1 MKFNINRLTEYL
13 LYLLSFSFFAGK
25 TYQIITA
32 LVVVSFLIDIVRS
45 KRWYV
50 FKDTLF
56 IIFSL
61 WCTYLFISALW
72 AVSPSFSMTGAL
84 QLFTWC
90 LLYLAIRYTLETKQ
104 QIDTFVKLQAF
115 VVLFV
120 ALNSVV
126 QFFAGYNFFG
136 VPLEGSRVSDL
147 FNERRTIGHL
157 LPIWLGL
164 FGAMLAFK
172 GLSKKQYM
180 LYALA
185 LIGLLL
191 TLPLTGTRGPLVIM
205 AIFLPL
211 IAWMSPYRKWA
222 FMTLGGLLVAVICI
236 VATTP
241 VLLERLETLSHPFE
255 DQKHTRIP
263 IWLTAL
269 EEFKDNPVLGVGFH
283 NYRYRVFDYY
293 EDSFESV
300 EINATTGRY
309 AFHAHSPWLDILSE
323 QGIVG
328 IFFVLSMLFT
338 VALSAYRSGAGVL
351 IGSMGVWYA
360 FSILNSTFTISSGRW
375 SFFMILAISFF
386 ALILNYKKASSEKE
400 ERIPDA

>member
-25 TYQIITA
+25 TYQIVTA
-32 LVVVSFLIDIVRS
+32 LVVISFFIDIVRA

-56 IIFSL
+56 VIFSV
-61 WCTYLFISALW
+61 WCIYLFISALW

-90 LLYLAIRYTLETKQ
+90 CLYLAIRYTLESKQ

-136 VPLEGSRVSDL
+136 IPLEGSRVSDL
-147 FNERRTIGHL
+147 FNGRRTIGHL

-164 FGAMLAFK
+164 FGAMLAFP
-172 GLSKKQYM
+172 GFSNKKYA
-180 LYALA
+180 LYAGA
-185 LIGLLL
+185 LLGLLI

-211 IAWMSPYRKWA
+211 IAWMS
-222 FMTLGGLLVAVICI
+222 LI
-236 VATTP
+236 VNGH
-241 VLLERLETLSHPFE
+241 L
-255 DQKHTRIP
+255 
-263 IWLTAL
+263 
-269 EEFKDNPVLGVGFH
+269 
-283 NYRYRVFDYY
+283 
-293 EDSFESV
+293 
-300 EINATTGRY
+300 
-309 AFHAHSPWLDILSE
+309 
-323 QGIVG
+323 
-328 IFFVLSMLFT
+328 
-338 VALSAYRSGAGVL
+338 
-351 IGSMGVWYA
+351 
-360 FSILNSTFTISSGRW
+360 
-375 SFFMILAISFF
+375 
-386 ALILNYKKASSEKE
+386 
-400 ERIPDA
+400 